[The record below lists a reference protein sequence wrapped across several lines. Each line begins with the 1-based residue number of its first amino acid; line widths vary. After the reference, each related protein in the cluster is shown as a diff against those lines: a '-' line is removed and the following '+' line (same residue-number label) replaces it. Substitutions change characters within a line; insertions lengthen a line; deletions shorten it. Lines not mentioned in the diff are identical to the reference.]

1 MAMSKIFAIFPI
13 DKSSNTTFLNRI
25 HTFLTSNLE
34 SDWHCYKVH
43 FSNEEHE
50 DCIKQSSGSRFIFF
64 MGHGGETKLH
74 GACAVYGEMSVDVA
88 ASSENT
94 NFFNKGEL
102 TVYSQAFYEE
112 VKFENE
118 VNYISNS
125 SFAGV
130 ESLVDGVVIK
140 IEKINNLYNI
150 YIQSSDNLIYKYCNL
165 ENIDVHIYSYVTQ
178 KEVIGKAILI
188 DDKYKFELIIL
199 KDNKQ
204 ISYYENSQN

>member
-1 MAMSKIFAIFPI
+1 MNSYLNDKKRQKSLQKKYLKEKKKHLKFI
-13 DKSSNTTFLNRI
+13 DKVFIR
-25 HTFLTSNLE
+25 
-34 SDWHCYKVH
+34 
-43 FSNEEHE
+43 
-50 DCIKQSSGSRFIFF
+50 IFF
-64 MGHGGETKLH
+64 
-74 GACAVYGEMSVDVA
+74 
-88 ASSENT
+88 SSIILLLLTYFNSFNNNIKIIITENINFLSISQTIDNLFNT

-204 ISYYENSQN
+204 ISYYENSKN